1 MNGHRIVRSSV
12 IRSISITQRPLLWL
26 NVACLDAPLVAV
38 AWQWL
43 FARSCHITVSAAAR
57 GSLFLT
63 AWLIYLID
71 RLADALSLQAD
82 SPKSLR
88 QQFCSRHTRLW
99 MGLTPV
105 IATLDAIIV
114 LSRLDR
120 DLLLSGA
127 CLGGIA
133 FVYLALNY
141 AFSQL
146 WETIPLKEITVGF
159 LFAAGTLIVLVPK
172 FSLAT
177 SITGRSTV
185 TFAALL
191 FATLCSLNCIS
202 IAVWEC
208 DFDRSQGKH
217 SIATRWTGV
226 SISARI
232 VCIVLAAASLV
243 LAVAD
248 HQLLPLAV
256 CLSVSSMLLAIL
268 HSVSIQC
275 DERAALA
282 DLVLLTPVALLFAE
296 LIL

>member
-1 MNGHRIVRSSV
+1 
-12 IRSISITQRPLLWL
+12 
-26 NVACLDAPLVAV
+26 V

-43 FARSCHITVSAAAR
+43 FARPFHITVSASAR
-57 GSLFLT
+57 DSLFLT

-71 RLADALSLQAD
+71 RLADSLSLQAD

-99 MGLTPV
+99 MGLIPV
-105 IATLDAIIV
+105 LATLDAIIV

-127 CLGGIA
+127 FLGGAA
-133 FVYLALNY
+133 FVYLTLNY

-159 LFAAGTLIVLVPK
+159 LFAAGTLLVLAPK

-202 IAVWEC
+202 IAVWER
-208 DFDRSQGKH
+208 DLDRSQGKH
-217 SIATRWTGV
+217 SVATRWPGEGF
-226 SISARI
+226 SARI

-243 LAVAD
+243 LSIAD
-248 HQLLPLAV
+248 HRLFALAV
-256 CLSVSSMLLAIL
+256 CLSVSAMLLAIL
-268 HSVSIQC
+268 HSVSIQR
-275 DERAALA
+275 DERVALA
-282 DLVLLTPVALLFAE
+282 DLVLLTPVVLFFAE